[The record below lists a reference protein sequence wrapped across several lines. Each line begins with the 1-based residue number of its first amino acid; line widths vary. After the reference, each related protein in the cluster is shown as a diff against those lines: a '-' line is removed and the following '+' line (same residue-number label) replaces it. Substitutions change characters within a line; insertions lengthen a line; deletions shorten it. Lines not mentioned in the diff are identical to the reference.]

1 MHQKVIIPL
10 VGALTMGLIAFAG
23 VTSASATPASVVNTS
38 KFEAPSK
45 QTGAGLRTLIETVDL
60 GPGARSALDPL
71 VTATATTEQA
81 ASLGDGVVTSLPS
94 SVDPATS
101 TVNVTTGAVVEV
113 AVPHLPAVDSR
124 DAVSVVSDG
133 SGESAV
139 VHATAAGAQIL
150 FSVESPAPSLSLDVE
165 TTTPNGSRW
174 VAQRDGSLH
183 LRDDS
188 GVTAMVMGAPWAID
202 ARGRALETRFA
213 VDGNTITQLV
223 DSSDAQFPVVADPSL
238 WWFVGT
244 SALCAAEIASLAVG
258 GVKVIS
264 AFAKADRII
273 KAAKTVS
280 KYYKALGGTVKKVV
294 DKLKKY
300 IKKHSS
306 LTKRQRV
313 AMKRFLSSIFSTVA
327 NLIGLG
333 SCYALYAAA
342 RN

>member
-10 VGALTMGLIAFAG
+10 VGALTMGLVAFAG
-23 VTSASATPASVVNTS
+23 VTSANATPPAAVNTS
-38 KFEAPSK
+38 KAPALIE
-45 QTGAGLRTLIETVDL
+45 QPGAGLRALIETVDL

-71 VTATATTEQA
+71 VTTTATSRQA
-81 ASLGDGVVTSLPS
+81 ASLGDGVVTSLPTAIE
-94 SVDPATS
+94 PTTS
-101 TVNVTTGAVVEV
+101 TVNVSTGAVVEV
-113 AVPHLPAVDSR
+113 AVPTLPSVDSR
-124 DAVSVVSDG
+124 GSVSVVSDG
-133 SGESAV
+133 RGESAV
-139 VHATAAGAQIL
+139 VHATATGAQIL

-165 TTTPNGSRW
+165 TTTPTGSRW
-174 VAQRDGSLH
+174 VPQRDGSLH

-188 GVTAMVMGAPWAID
+188 GMTAMVMGAPWAID

-213 VDGNTITQLV
+213 VDDNTITQLV

-238 WWFVGT
+238 WWYVGT

-258 GVKVIS
+258 GAKVIA

-280 KYYKALGGTVKKVV
+280 KYYKALGGSVKKVV

-313 AMKRFLSSIFSTVA
+313 AMKRFLSSIFSTIA